1 MGSALGLA
9 ESERLLTLWHRFRAG
24 EYDRRGLQRRWIPL
38 PARLG
43 SVTTYG
49 RG

>member
-1 MGSALGLA
+1 MGSTPGLA

-24 EYDRRGLQRRWIPL
+24 GCDRRGLQRRWIPL
-38 PARLG
+38 PARLE

-49 RG
+49 HG